1 MKSHAFHFAQK
12 QDGGVKCLYPA
23 FGVALEM

>member
-1 MKSHAFHFAQK
+1 MKSVAFHFAQK
-12 QDGGVKCLYPA
+12 PDSGTSRRYPA